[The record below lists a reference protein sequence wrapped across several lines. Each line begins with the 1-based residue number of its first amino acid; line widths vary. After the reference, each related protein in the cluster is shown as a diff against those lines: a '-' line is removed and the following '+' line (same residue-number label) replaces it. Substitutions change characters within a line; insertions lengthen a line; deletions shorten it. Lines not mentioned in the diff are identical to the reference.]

1 MEFLT
6 TRCLKK
12 YALLIKVL

>member
-1 MEFLT
+1 MEFLI